1 MGIFLKKKTSGKH
14 VLKLLQD
21 AHTLSI
27 DVDRYSFSV
36 KKLIATTTI
45 SKAEHFIKEKRI
57 PALSRIA
64 DTISK
69 VIVLFVKFIK
79 HDTIMT

>member
-1 MGIFLKKKTSGKH
+1 M
-14 VLKLLQD
+14 
-21 AHTLSI
+21 
-27 DVDRYSFSV
+27 

-45 SKAEHFIKEKRI
+45 SKAEDFIKEKRI

-79 HDTIMT
+79 HDIIMT